1 MKNKKYKVIFIQN
14 RNRLTDT
21 ENLWLKKGK
30 EREERNELGVR
41 LTYRNYYT

>member
-1 MKNKKYKVIFIQN
+1 MKNKKYKVIVIQN

-30 EREERNELGVR
+30 EREGRNELGVKI
-41 LTYRNYYT
+41 NI